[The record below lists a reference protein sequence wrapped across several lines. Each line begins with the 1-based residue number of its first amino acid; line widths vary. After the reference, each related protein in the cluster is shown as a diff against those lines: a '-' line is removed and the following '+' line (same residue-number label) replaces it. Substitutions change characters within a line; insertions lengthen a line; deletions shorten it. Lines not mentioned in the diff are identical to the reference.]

1 MRCARGDR
9 LDRWSRSKGT
19 SAPTMVLRAVQAT
32 FSSHLH
38 TSSTVRLQTVGRK
51 SVTLFGTLSHFDI
64 DAPSSNTEL
73 LPPPRHVAIIMD
85 GNGRWARRRGRVRW
99 DGHSAGADAV
109 RSTLEKAAEIGLEY
123 LTLYAFSTNNWN
135 RPRLEVEALMHLL
148 TRFARKEQAELI
160 RQNIRV
166 RVVGDLE
173 RLPKT
178 PRSAMHQLIDATAHC
193 TGTTLSLALSYGGRE
208 DMIRATRTL
217 IERARAGELCPEDI
231 DEESFHA
238 HLSTSFLP
246 NVDLL
251 IRTGGESRI
260 SDFLLYEAAYAELCF
275 LPMMWPEFRGGDLVS
290 AIEDYRGVQRRFGLT
305 GEQINEG
312 ELALVGG

>member
-1 MRCARGDR
+1 M
-9 LDRWSRSKGT
+9 
-19 SAPTMVLRAVQAT
+19 
-32 FSSHLH
+32 
-38 TSSTVRLQTVGRK
+38 QTIARK
-51 SVTLFGTLSHFDI
+51 SATLFNALTHFDN
-64 DAPSSNTEL
+64 DVSSAESGL

-85 GNGRWARRRGRVRW
+85 GNGRWARRRGKVRW

-109 RSTLEKAAEIGLEY
+109 RSTLEKAAEIGLEH
-123 LTLYAFSTNNWN
+123 LTLYAFSVNNWS
-135 RPRLEVEALMHLL
+135 RPRLEIEALMHLL

-178 PRSAMHQLIDATAHC
+178 PRAAMHQLVDATAHC
-193 TGTTLSLALSYGGRE
+193 TGTTLSLALSYGGRA
-208 DMIRATRTL
+208 DMIRAAQAL
-217 IERARAGELCPEDI
+217 VEKARAGQLSPEDI
-231 DEESFHA
+231 NEVTFQEHM
-238 HLSTSFLP
+238 STSFLP

-275 LPMMWPEFRGGDLVS
+275 LPMMWPEFRGDDLVR
-290 AIEDYRGVQRRFGLT
+290 AIEEYRGVQRRFGLT
-305 GEQINEG
+305 GEQIEDG
-312 ELALVGG
+312 ELAVVGG